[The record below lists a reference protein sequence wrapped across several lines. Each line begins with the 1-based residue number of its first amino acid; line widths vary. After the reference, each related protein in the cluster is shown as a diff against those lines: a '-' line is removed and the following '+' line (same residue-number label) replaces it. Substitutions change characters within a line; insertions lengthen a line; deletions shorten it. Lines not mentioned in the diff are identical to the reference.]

1 MDNFRETCTQEELS
15 SLCWAVLF
23 PCARSVLNKSVLNKS
38 VLNEL
43 SSIDFIGVGG
53 SSNLLFL
60 CVLHCNIQ
68 KPNFFGKASKKWVLD
83 TFVIRLVKNMW
94 VLISEEDSSGWWK
107 RFLLASI
114 LLFAHAS

>member
-1 MDNFRETCTQEELS
+1 MEVVTYCF
-15 SLCWAVLF
+15 
-23 PCARSVLNKSVLNKS
+23 
-38 VLNEL
+38 
-43 SSIDFIGVGG
+43 
-53 SSNLLFL
+53 
-60 CVLHCNIQ
+60 CVFYIVTIQ